1 MSTSYDAVQKISR
14 SNRNTQARSIHP
26 IRHEDSTIH
35 DPTKISDLFASHLLQ
50 VNNED
55 PASGPHANRREPWP
69 VILHSPLT
77 RDDIRQAL
85 AMLKSKR
92 TPGPDGVTS
101 ELLRAGGEPIVE
113 WLFSVLEPIWENEV
127 GHADFPTVLAD
138 TTIIPILKGNKNPEE
153 LDSYRPIS
161 LTSVILKC
169 LEEIILR
176 RIQTDFSARLGSY
189 PSGFVRDRQLSEH
202 ILSLRILSEQA
213 KANQERFYA
222 VFMDLI
228 GAYDRVDRPRLF
240 EVLKDLDPYINK

>member
-1 MSTSYDAVQKISR
+1 
-14 SNRNTQARSIHP
+14 
-26 IRHEDSTIH
+26 
-35 DPTKISDLFASHLLQ
+35 
-50 VNNED
+50 
-55 PASGPHANRREPWP
+55 
-69 VILHSPLT
+69 
-77 RDDIRQAL
+77 
-85 AMLKSKR
+85 MLKSKR
-92 TPGPDGVTS
+92 TPGPDGLTS

-176 RIQTDFSARLGSY
+176 RIQTDLSARLGSY
-189 PSGFVRDRQLSEH
+189 QSGFVRDRQLSEH